1 MRLGHALRAAA
12 GPLAAAGALVLLAVT
27 PALAEPEGRI
37 ASLQSVGSTLEI
49 VFTATDLPP
58 DTSLDPASVQ
68 VSLDGTAL
76 PSAAEPINSRTT
88 TVART
93 SMLTMDTS
101 GSMKGE
107 RLDSAKAAAN
117 AYLDSVPGDVS
128 VGLVAFADA
137 ASVVVQPTTDR
148 REVRAAVAGLTA
160 VGATALYDATK
171 LSVESLGTAEV
182 RSVVLLTD
190 GQNEGGSTTLEQAV
204 AAVEASGATVDA
216 VAIGTDPALLAPL
229 EAIAAAGNGT
239 VITSTDT
246 AQLTDAF
253 NQAAATITNQL
264 LVTVTP
270 DESQGGLSG
279 NIAVSAQAGPLV
291 VADSAFA
298 TLPTVSDPG
307 ATGTEYGPQPV
318 PEASGLQTRSG
329 LLPWAIGLLFVGL
342 AILLAIALTTAARAR
357 RSTVKSRLS
366 VYSLAGRQPVKE
378 AETSTSLGDSGVA
391 RSAVE
396 LAGRVV
402 QKRDLEGVLGSKLE
416 AAGLPLKAAEWLLI
430 HVGIAIGLGLVLLL
444 LFGGRLAPAL
454 IGLAIG
460 LIAPWV
466 YLSRKESKRTAR
478 FLEQMPD
485 TLQLI
490 AGSLSAGYSMPQ
502 AVDTVVRE
510 GQPPMSTELNR
521 ALVETRLGV
530 PMEDAL
536 EGIAARMRSEDF
548 AWVVMA
554 IRIQREVGGNLAE
567 VLTTV
572 AATLRERERLRR
584 QVRVLSAEG
593 RLSAWILGLL
603 PVVFAIY
610 LIFVRP
616 EYISLLVTEPLGW
629 VMIIV
634 GAILLLAGVLWL
646 RKAIKVE
653 V

>member
-1 MRLGHALRAAA
+1 
-12 GPLAAAGALVLLAVT
+12 
-27 PALAEPEGRI
+27 
-37 ASLQSVGSTLEI
+37 
-49 VFTATDLPP
+49 
-58 DTSLDPASVQ
+58 
-68 VSLDGTAL
+68 
-76 PSAAEPINSRTT
+76 
-88 TVART
+88 
-93 SMLTMDTS
+93 MLTMDTS

-117 AYLDSVPGDVS
+117 AFLDSVPGDVS
-128 VGLVAFADA
+128 VGLLTFADT
-137 ASVVVQPTTDR
+137 ASVVVAPTTDR
-148 REVRAAVAGLTA
+148 RAVRSAVDGLTA
-160 VGATALYDATK
+160 TGATALYDATV
-171 LSVESLGTAEV
+171 LSVNSLGDAAV
-182 RSVVLLTD
+182 RSVVLLSD

-204 AAVEASGATVDA
+204 AAVQTSGATVDA
-216 VAIGTDPALLAPL
+216 VAIGTDPALVGPL
-229 EAIAAAGNGT
+229 QAIATAGNGT

-253 NQAAATITNQL
+253 TQAAATITNQL

-270 DESQGGLSG
+270 AASQAGLSG
-279 NIAVSAQAGPLV
+279 NIAVSASAGPLV

-298 TLPTVSDPG
+298 TLPDVTAPG
-307 ATGTEYGPQPV
+307 EAGADYGPQPV
-318 PEASGLQTRSG
+318 EGPTGVQANANIF
-329 LLPWAIGLLFVGL
+329 PWAIALLFVGL
-342 AILLAIALTTAARAR
+342 AILLAIAFATAARAR

-366 VYSLAGRQPVKE
+366 VYSLSGRQPVKE
-378 AETSTSLGDSGVA
+378 TEVSTSLGDSGVA

-402 QKRDLEGVLGSKLE
+402 EKRDLEGVLGGKLE
-416 AAGLPLKAAEWLLI
+416 AAGLPIKAAEWLLI
-430 HVGIAIGLGLVLLL
+430 HIGIAVGLALTLLL

-454 IGLAIG
+454 IGLAVG
-460 LIAPWV
+460 LVGPWV
-466 YLSRKESKRTAR
+466 YLARKERKRTSR
-478 FLEQMPD
+478 FLEQLPD

-510 GQPPMSTELNR
+510 GQPPMATELNR

-584 QVRVLSAEG
+584 QVQVLSAEG

-603 PVVFAIY
+603 PLVFAVY
-610 LIFVRP
+610 LILVRP
-616 EYISLLVTEPLGW
+616 EYISLLVSAPLGW
-629 VMIIV
+629 VMIIMGV
-634 GAILLLAGVLWL
+634 ILLIAGVFWL